1 MFKKIW
7 AYIFK
12 FWYHT
17 FAKGGSILQSIL
29 LSVKGISK
37 SFNGAK
43 VLDDVSF
50 DLRSGE
56 ILGIIGKSGAGKS
69 VLIHSIRGS
78 TDYRPD
84 EGTINYYFSH
94 CEKCDAY
101 DDPSKVGKECPK
113 CGSVYAQASFD
124 LWGISTSEQKLVK
137 SYISIMLQRTF
148 ALYGELTVYEN
159 VLKELQA
166 IGYPEKERIKRVTE
180 LLGMV
185 KMEHRMLHIAKDLS
199 GGEKQRVVLARQ
211 LAMEPLILLADE
223 PTGTLDPKTSRIV
236 LDVLKDV
243 AKSTGM
249 PLVITSHNPRVIEEV
264 ADTVVWLDEG
274 KMRGYGE
281 PKKLIT
287 EFLEEMPLIEN
298 ETYEIREENKVEV
311 KNVKKYFYSIMRGL
325 VKAVDDVSLEVKDNE
340 IYGLLGTSGAGKTT
354 LSRLI
359 GGITEPT
366 EGEINV
372 RVGDEWIDMTK
383 PGFLERGRA
392 KRHIGILHQE
402 YSLYPS
408 RTIFEN
414 LTDAIGMTLPKELAR
429 IKALQVLTSIGF
441 SPEKSKAILDTYPNA
456 LSVGERHRIALSQV
470 LIREPDLIIL
480 DEPSGTMDP
489 ITRSKVAIAIKN
501 ARKNL
506 DETFIIVT
514 HNMDFAREVCD
525 RVSMMELG
533 KIVKTGNVAEIT
545 EELHRNALSAGKV
558 LE

>member
-1 MFKKIW
+1 
-7 AYIFK
+7 
-12 FWYHT
+12 
-17 FAKGGSILQSIL
+17 LQSIL

-166 IGYPEKERIKRVTE
+166 IGYPEKERI
-180 LLGMV
+180 

>member
-1 MFKKIW
+1 
-7 AYIFK
+7 
-12 FWYHT
+12 
-17 FAKGGSILQSIL
+17 
-29 LSVKGISK
+29 
-37 SFNGAK
+37 
-43 VLDDVSF
+43 
-50 DLRSGE
+50 
-56 ILGIIGKSGAGKS
+56 
-69 VLIHSIRGS
+69 
-78 TDYRPD
+78 
-84 EGTINYYFSH
+84 
-94 CEKCDAY
+94 
-101 DDPSKVGKECPK
+101 
-113 CGSVYAQASFD
+113 
-124 LWGISTSEQKLVK
+124 
-137 SYISIMLQRTF
+137 
-148 ALYGELTVYEN
+148 
-159 VLKELQA
+159 
-166 IGYPEKERIKRVTE
+166 
-180 LLGMV
+180 
-185 KMEHRMLHIAKDLS
+185 
-199 GGEKQRVVLARQ
+199 
-211 LAMEPLILLADE
+211 
-223 PTGTLDPKTSRIV
+223 
-236 LDVLKDV
+236 
-243 AKSTGM
+243 
-249 PLVITSHNPRVIEEV
+249 
-264 ADTVVWLDEG
+264 
-274 KMRGYGE
+274 
-281 PKKLIT
+281 
-287 EFLEEMPLIEN
+287 
-298 ETYEIREENKVEV
+298 
-311 KNVKKYFYSIMRGL
+311 MRGL

>member
-1 MFKKIW
+1 
-7 AYIFK
+7 
-12 FWYHT
+12 
-17 FAKGGSILQSIL
+17 
-29 LSVKGISK
+29 
-37 SFNGAK
+37 
-43 VLDDVSF
+43 
-50 DLRSGE
+50 
-56 ILGIIGKSGAGKS
+56 
-69 VLIHSIRGS
+69 
-78 TDYRPD
+78 
-84 EGTINYYFSH
+84 
-94 CEKCDAY
+94 
-101 DDPSKVGKECPK
+101 
-113 CGSVYAQASFD
+113 
-124 LWGISTSEQKLVK
+124 
-137 SYISIMLQRTF
+137 
-148 ALYGELTVYEN
+148 
-159 VLKELQA
+159 
-166 IGYPEKERIKRVTE
+166 
-180 LLGMV
+180 
-185 KMEHRMLHIAKDLS
+185 
-199 GGEKQRVVLARQ
+199 
-211 LAMEPLILLADE
+211 
-223 PTGTLDPKTSRIV
+223 
-236 LDVLKDV
+236 
-243 AKSTGM
+243 M